1 MTTDN
6 TLNHKALVSGVP
18 RPVTAAYLSTQ
29 KKLGPMPDYS
39 RCWLVNDRVVVKTGR
54 GVKRS
59 EAETLRLLKERGLQ
73 VPEVYDDYVDPATG
87 DHVIVMEYIEGA
99 PLDQVMDSYGPE
111 QKRALISQLQRF
123 TTTMRQ
129 EMSTT
134 KFIGSVDRTD
144 VKDLLF
150 VQGRAGPFECER
162 DFVNGLADSLHAR
175 AEGSWIKLVTVL
187 LGHLPDHGDE
197 FVMTHGDLNARNILV
212 RGSEIVAILDWGQA
226 GYYPEHWESVKSC
239 FWDLDLDFFHKAVV
253 EEVLRP
259 YPLELSV
266 MLHARDIVW

>member
-1 MTTDN
+1 MAGDSTPSCK
-6 TLNHKALVSGVP
+6 HLVPGLP
-18 RPVTAAYLSTQ
+18 RPVTTAFLSTQ

-39 RCWLVNDRVVVKTGR
+39 RCWLVNDKVVVKTGR
-54 GVKRS
+54 GVRKS
-59 EAETLRLLKERGLQ
+59 EAETLRLLKDRGLQ
-73 VPEVYDDYVDPATG
+73 VPEVFDDYVNPETG

-99 PLDQVMDSYGPE
+99 PLDQVIDSFGPE
-111 QKRALISQLQRF
+111 EKKALISQLQRF

-129 EMSTT
+129 QLSTS
-134 KFIGSVDRTD
+134 KFIGSVDKTD

-150 VQGRAGPFECER
+150 VQGRAGPFDSER
-162 DFVNGLADSLHAR
+162 AFVNGLVESLHAR
-175 AEGSWIKLVTVL
+175 AEGSWIQLVAVL
-187 LGHLPDHGDE
+187 LGHLPDHGEE
-197 FVMTHGDLNARNILV
+197 FVMTHGDLNTRNILV
-212 RGSEIVAILDWGQA
+212 RGSEIVAILDWSQA